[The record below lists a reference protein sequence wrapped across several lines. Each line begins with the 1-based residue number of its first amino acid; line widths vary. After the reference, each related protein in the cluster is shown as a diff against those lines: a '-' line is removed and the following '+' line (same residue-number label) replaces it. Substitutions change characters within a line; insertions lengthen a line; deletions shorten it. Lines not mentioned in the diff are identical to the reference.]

1 MTPTTSGVWFD
12 MRFDRF
18 IIFICLL
25 SLLLSVGFMGCAT
38 SNQPTIS
45 LEQRE
50 REYNRV
56 RSRDGD

>member
-25 SLLLSVGFMGCAT
+25 SLLLSVAFMGCAT

-45 LEQRE
+45 LEQWQ
-50 REYNRV
+50 REYDRV
-56 RSRDGD
+56 RSRNGD

>member
-1 MTPTTSGVWFD
+1 MWFD

-38 SNQPTIS
+38 TSQPTIS
-45 LEQRE
+45 LEQWE